1 MRSTSVVSRVR
12 LVLGFR
18 GMVGRGVEE
27 RDATSP
33 RFRPSSTVAVRGRFY
48 IPWKEA
54 RGKSIPVTGDT
65 SFPQFCITVNSYSC
79 EAGTTQHCFDD
90 FPNWIQKLAYGSNP
104 GWEVQCQ
111 NSACSPL
118 NCRSARARASWTNAQ
133 LRPLG
138 SWRPEQLDRISEHPR
153 QFCALGQISG
163 YVLVLPV
170 EPQIP
175 HLRRHLKAAAP
186 TDHPFNLMVNFF
198 PYPVESEVTYPY
210 LSYLSTVAEQSN
222 TFIQFDAQLSP
233 GVRFTRNLTRSLK
246 CVLLKASCGFRV
258 TTRGMPSFVLKQQ
271 CGVDRT

>member
-33 RFRPSSTVAVRGRFY
+33 RFRPSSAVAVRGRFY

-65 SFPQFCITVNSYSC
+65 SFPEFCITVNSYSC

-138 SWRPEQLDRISEHPR
+138 SWRPEQLDRISEH
-153 QFCALGQISG
+153 
-163 YVLVLPV
+163 VLVLPV

-258 TTRGMPSFVLKQQ
+258 TIRGMPSFVLKQQ